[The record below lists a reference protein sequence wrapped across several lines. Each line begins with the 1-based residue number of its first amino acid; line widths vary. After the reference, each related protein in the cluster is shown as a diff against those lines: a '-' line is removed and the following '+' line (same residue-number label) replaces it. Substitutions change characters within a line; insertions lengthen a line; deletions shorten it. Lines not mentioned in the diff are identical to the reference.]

1 MISEI
6 FVRDHCTRG
15 LMAFARRG
23 SADPA
28 GLRDCEVCRFYL
40 KHRRECLIGQRRA
53 VGAVSGE
60 ANGQR
65 TGTSVPAWPGSGYPR
80 SAGGNPARRAPH
92 QREAPARGSPAGS
105 SLALR
110 VMSAGIG
117 IIWSRSVR
125 SLIFVIQVDRD
136 GEPALSGPIGCVIA
150 MMREVAAGFPAV
162 AGREVPT

>member
-1 MISEI
+1 MRLAARRTGSGRALRSPRGP
-6 FVRDHCTRG
+6 VRDTRAQPEEI
-15 LMAFARRG
+15 LPAAPHTNAKRRRG
-23 SADPA
+23 D
-28 GLRDCEVCRFYL
+28 R
-40 KHRRECLIGQRRA
+40 QRI
-53 VGAVSGE
+53 
-60 ANGQR
+60 
-65 TGTSVPAWPGSGYPR
+65 
-80 SAGGNPARRAPH
+80 
-92 QREAPARGSPAGS
+92 

-162 AGREVPT
+162 AGREVPTRIPDAARAMMNALT